1 MVSLEQEGNIFIV
14 YLPVAFRPEI
24 IREIHSKLDIVE
36 NHPGPT
42 ALIFSSK
49 NPKIFSAGM
58 DLKYMMNNGIDA
70 GLDLFKDL
78 MKLFGRV
85 LALSVPSISA
95 IRGHAAAAGLMLALT
110 TDYRVMSKDI
120 GSVKMTEVALGMTL
134 PRGGNIVLKAK
145 LHPSV
150 HRDLLLRARVFSPS
164 EALESKIVDE
174 LVESSEVLHR
184 ARELAKSL
192 EGFGERKEVYR
203 MLKTSTYKE
212 EIDLARVGA
221 IPEEEYTV
229 VRKTFSPKL

>member
-1 MVSLEQEGNIFIV
+1 MVTLEQEGNVFIL
-14 YLPVAFRPEI
+14 YLPVAFCPEI
-24 IREIHSKLDIVE
+24 VREIHSKLDLVE
-36 NHPGPT
+36 KHPGPT
-42 ALIFSSK
+42 ALIFTSK
-49 NPKIFSAGM
+49 HPKIFSAGM
-58 DLKYMMNNGIDA
+58 NLKYMLDQGIDA
-70 GLDLFKDL
+70 GLELFKDL

-95 IRGHAAAAGLMLALT
+95 IKGHAAAAGLMLALA

-120 GSVKMTEVALGMTL
+120 GTVKMTEVVLGMTL

-164 EALESKIVDE
+164 EALEGKIVDE
-174 LVESSEVLHR
+174 LVQSSEVLHR

-203 MLKTSTYKE
+203 ELKSSTYKE
-212 EIDLARVGA
+212 EIEIAKGGV
-221 IPEEEYTV
+221 IPEGEYAV